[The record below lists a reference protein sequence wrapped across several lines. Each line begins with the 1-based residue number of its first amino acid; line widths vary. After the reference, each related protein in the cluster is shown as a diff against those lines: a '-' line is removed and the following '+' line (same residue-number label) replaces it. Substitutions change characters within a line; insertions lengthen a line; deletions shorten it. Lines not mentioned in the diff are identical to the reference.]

1 MARIMSEKRKKHAAG
16 FKARIALEAL
26 KERESVRELAVRY
39 GVHSSQINNW
49 KKQLKEASI
58 DVFEHPSKKQD
69 ASQNK
74 ETELFEQIGRLK
86 MELEWLKKKFPD
98 SDG

>member
-16 FKARIALEAL
+16 FKAKIALEAL

-49 KKQLKEASI
+49 KKHLKEASI
-58 DVFEHPSKKQD
+58 DVFEHPSKKKD
-69 ASQNK
+69 ASLNK